1 MIVNVLSIAG
11 SDPSGGAG
19 IQADLKTFGALGGY
33 GMAAIT
39 ALTAQNTFG
48 VFGIMPV
55 APEFVAAQVETIF
68 ADIRVDA
75 IKIGMVG
82 SAAVAETLGWLL
94 AAHPTIP
101 VVVDPVLAATSGDAL
116 AARDVGAATMR
127 HLAPRATLLTPNLDE
142 AAALA
147 DRTVATD
154 VAAMEETGRALLT
167 QGAKA
172 VLVKGGH
179 LAGVEA
185 VDVLCTAAG
194 CTRFAGPRIVTKNT
208 HGTGCTLSAAIAVF
222 LAQGLD
228 LGEAIA
234 QAKSW
239 LATALANADALDV
252 GGGHGPVDHFHGL
265 HRQ

>member
-39 ALTAQNTFG
+39 ALTAQNTRG
-48 VFGIMPV
+48 VFGIVSV
-55 APEFVAAQVETIF
+55 APDFVAAQVETIL

-75 IKIGMVG
+75 IKIGMIG
-82 SAAVAETLGWLL
+82 SAAVAETLGRLL
-94 AAHPTIP
+94 VGHPAIP
-101 VVVDPVLAATSGDAL
+101 IVVDPVLAATSGDAL
-116 AARDVGAATMR
+116 ASRDVGAATMR

-147 DRTVATD
+147 HRAAATD
-154 VAAMEETGRALLT
+154 VAAMENTGRALLT
-167 QGAKA
+167 QGANA

-179 LAGVEA
+179 LTGVEA

-194 CTRFAGPRIVTKNT
+194 SRHFAGPRITTKNT
-208 HGTGCTLSAAIAVF
+208 HGTGCTLSAAIAIF

-228 LGEAIA
+228 LPEAIA
-234 QAKSW
+234 HAKAW
-239 LATALANADALDV
+239 LGSALASADALSV

-265 HRQ
+265 HRR

>member
-39 ALTAQNTFG
+39 ALTAQNTRG
-48 VFGIMPV
+48 VFGIVPV
-55 APEFVAAQVETIF
+55 APEFVAAQVEAIL

-82 SAAVAETLGWLL
+82 SAAVAETLGRLL
-94 AAHPTIP
+94 VAHPTIP

-147 DRTVATD
+147 DLSVAAD
-154 VAAMEETGRALLT
+154 VAAMENTGRALLT
-167 QGAKA
+167 QGANA

-179 LAGVEA
+179 LASFEA
-185 VDVLCTAAG
+185 IDVLCTAMG
-194 CTRFAGPRIVTKNT
+194 CKRFAGPRIATKNT
-208 HGTGCTLSAAIAVF
+208 HGTGCTLSAAVALF
-222 LAQGLD
+222 LAQRLD
-228 LGEAIA
+228 LPEAIA
-234 QAKSW
+234 HAKAW
-239 LATALANADALDV
+239 LEAALASADALTV

-265 HRQ
+265 HRR